1 MSDNQ
6 AWLRFYE
13 ELNDFLPSAR
23 RKTSFAIVFKGSP
36 AIKNA
41 IEEIGVPHVEID
53 LILVNGNPVN
63 FSYRLKNDDHVSVYP
78 VFEGMDIS
86 ETQKLREKPLREP
99 RFILDVHLG
108 KLSKYIRLCGF
119 DALFKMNLSDREI
132 VRISVAEKRIILTR
146 DRDLL
151 KTKLVTHGY
160 WIRSSKPDE
169 QLKEVLRRFDLK
181 NLLKPFSRCLE
192 CNGSLYYIPKD
203 EIMDQLQPNTRDY
216 YTEFSRCCGCKKIY
230 WQGSHYEKMKD
241 FIEELV
247 I

>member
-6 AWLRFYE
+6 AWFRFYE

-23 RKTSFAIVFKGSP
+23 RKTSFAIEFKGSP

-78 VFEGMDIS
+78 VFESLDIS
-86 ETQKLREKPLREP
+86 ESQKLREKPLREP

-119 DALFKMNLSDREI
+119 DALFEMNLSDREI
-132 VRISVAEKRIILTR
+132 VSISVAEKRIILTR
-146 DRDLL
+146 DRELL

-181 NLLKPFSRCLE
+181 NLLQPFSRCLE
-192 CNGSLYYIPKD
+192 CNGSLYYIQKD
-203 EIMDQLQPNTRDY
+203 EIIDQLLPNTIDY